1 MFLQVFHLHFVAF
14 ALSPVFSQKVFG
26 DPGV

>member
-1 MFLQVFHLHFVAF
+1 MFLKVFHLHFVAF
-14 ALSPVFSQKVFG
+14 ALSPALSQKVFG